1 MPRCKVGIGT
11 PVPTLV
17 TGALAY
23 LVALVAALV
32 VIVSA
37 VLAVLT
43 ADTGASTDPTGGAA
57 APATDDA
64 GFAGI
69 IGLLGIPFQLVA
81 LASFG
86 SYDAELQMGFFGTM
100 TLSWRGSPLLITVAM
115 TAVAFLAARLPSGA
129 GARTGRSAPRCGPVS
144 RASASP
150 CSPCSPRA

>member
-1 MPRCKVGIGT
+1 MCIRDRAGQGPTAGPGPSTAPLRKVGIGT

-23 LVALVAALV
+23 LVALLAALV

-43 ADTGASTDPTGGAA
+43 ADTGASTDPTGVVG

-86 SYDAELQMGFFGTM
+86 SYDAELQMGFLG
-100 TLSWRGSPLLITVAM
+100 LSLIHISEPTRRLRGSRM
-115 TAVAFLAARLPSGA
+115 PS
-129 GARTGRSAPRCGPVS
+129 SA
-144 RASASP
+144 
-150 CSPCSPRA
+150 